1 MKKLLLIIL
10 LNLFISLPSLAN
22 PDGKGID
29 CKMASVDSGREFKVM
44 YWFNNSKVANVF
56 LSSYDDEGMPDIEN
70 STHLAMP
77 YTEDADKITWR
88 NRIEYKY
95 YLDRKTLE
103 LKSFLVAD
111 HIKMYQGSCKVF
123 IGFAEVKKRHKEL
136 LELKMQRRLE
146 KKERDRKAREGNK
159 I

>member
-1 MKKLLLIIL
+1 MKKLLFIIL

-29 CKMASVDSGREFKVM
+29 CKMASVDSGREFKTM
-44 YWFNNSKVANVF
+44 WWFNNSKVAIVF
-56 LSSYDDEGMPDIEN
+56 LRSYDDEGMPDIEN
-70 STHLAMP
+70 SSSLLAMP

-88 NRIEYKY
+88 NRVEYKY

-103 LKSFLVAD
+103 LKSFLNKNQI
-111 HIKMYQGSCKVF
+111 HKKMYQGSCKVF

-136 LELKMQRRLE
+136 LELKIQRRLE
-146 KKERDRKAREGNK
+146 EKERYK
-159 I
+159 